1 MTAVADSKFESLLSE
16 LASKCNL
23 KREKLV
29 ELIQQK
35 RSSVGDGYLTDQG
48 ALFLVAA
55 DLGVVIEYDQGNPSS
70 LARLSKDQ
78 SSVTITS
85 RILSVGYPKN
95 FTRKSDSR
103 KGLLSRL
110 IIYDNSTST
119 SLSLWDQAV
128 ISFLGTDIRPGD
140 MVKISK
146 AYTRPALD
154 GSPALNLGEK
164 SLIEKLTNEKNL
176 GGTKSLSERTH
187 QISKIPE
194 NEKSLIVQGRVD
206 GEVKRTTFT
215 RSDGSSSDLASFTIS
230 DLKIPEVKRRVV
242 IWGNPN
248 PVFTL
253 LKDSETVT
261 LLNVRTKLS
270 NFQNSMSIEIHGD
283 ETTCVL
289 EHWEETKSWMKDLTK
304 NSDAPTQTVAQSSKS
319 ASGVLPFIARIIS
332 VRQSDAEAR
341 SYLLLVDSQKRKI
354 SVTASGEAAKDTG
367 DLNTDDLVLCK
378 PETLD
383 SATLR
388 ATLSKEKTI
397 QKLGTKRPDIPLSS
411 SLVSTVEDL
420 GEDGVVSLEL
430 MSLTDSVGREIQ
442 TKDGLV
448 KRTELTVADHTG
460 EIKVY
465 GWRNLSKLIEN
476 YSAGDRVLLG
486 AVEVQTHEGKKFL
499 VLKNYSTVS
508 KQES

>member
-1 MTAVADSKFESLLSE
+1 MTAVADSKFESFLSE

-23 KREKLV
+23 KKEKLA

-35 RSSVGDGYLTDQG
+35 RASVGDGYLTDQG

-55 DLGVVIEYDQGNPSS
+55 DLGVEIEYDQGKPSS

-85 RILSVGYPKN
+85 RILSVGYPKT

-119 SLSLWDQAV
+119 SLSLWDQSV

-140 MVKISK
+140 LVKISN
-146 AYTRPALD
+146 AYTKPALD
-154 GSPALNLGEK
+154 GSPSLNLGEK
-164 SLIEKLTNEKNL
+164 SLIEKITNEKDL
-176 GGTKSLSERTH
+176 GSTKSLAERTLPLA
-187 QISKIPE
+187 KIPE
-194 NEKSLIVQGRVD
+194 NDKSLVVQGRVE
-206 GEVKRTTFT
+206 GEVKKTAFT
-215 RSDGSSSDLASFTIS
+215 RSDGTPSDLASFTMN
-230 DLKIPEVKRRVV
+230 DLKNPEVKHRVV
-242 IWGNPN
+242 IWGNSN
-248 PVFTL
+248 PVFSL

-270 NFQNSMSIEIHGD
+270 NYQNSMSIEIHGD
-283 ETTCVL
+283 ETTCIL

-304 NSDAPTQTVAQSSKS
+304 NSEAIVKSVDQSGKNP
-319 ASGVLPFIARIIS
+319 SGILPFISRILSI
-332 VRQSDAEAR
+332 RQSDAEAR
-341 SYLLLVDSQKRKI
+341 SYLLVVDSQKRKI
-354 SVTASGEAAKDTG
+354 SVTASGVAVRDTAV
-367 DLNTDDLVLCK
+367 LNTDDLVLCK
-378 PETLD
+378 PESLD
-383 SATLR
+383 NGTLR
-388 ATLSKEKTI
+388 ATTSKEKTI
-397 QKLGTKRPDIPLSS
+397 LKLGTKRPDIPLAS
-411 SLVSTVEDL
+411 SLVSMVEKL
-420 GEDGVVSLEL
+420 GEDGVVSLEI
-430 MSLTDSVGREIQ
+430 MSLTDSLGREIQ

-465 GWRNLSKLIEN
+465 GWRNLSKLVEN
-476 YSAGDRVLLG
+476 YSAGDRILLG

-499 VLKNYSTVS
+499 VLKNYSTVR
-508 KQES
+508 KLES